1 MSVLRGRT
9 ERLSVYGMAGMLMFF
24 AGGAAVVVAAALGL
38 EWLLALWGVLWFGAF
53 VVAMTGVVK
62 SD

>member
-9 ERLSVYGMAGMLMFF
+9 KRLSIYGMAGMLLFF
-24 AGGAAVVVAAALGL
+24 VGGAAVVLAAALGV
-38 EWLLALWGVLWFGAF
+38 EWLLALWGVSWAGAF
-53 VVAMTGVVK
+53 VMAMTGVVK